1 PLRAFPAGLQR
12 QVRQGGAR
20 HQRPGAR
27 PDAFLPLAGERSR
40 AEPRHRASRAV
51 EPRSHTGRRAPGTD
65 ETRGWRAA
73 ATRPPGGRCRTTP
86 GWLDRRA
93 CLRSGP
99 IRLRD
104 TGLWGPTPVRLDLA
118 RRLHGVSRRV
128 VDHHRFRRRSHMK
141 WTKPEFE
148 VVELGMEVG
157 AYAGTA

>member
-1 PLRAFPAGLQR
+1 VLAPLGDSTQI
-12 QVRQGGAR
+12 
-20 HQRPGAR
+20 
-27 PDAFLPLAGERSR
+27 
-40 AEPRHRASRAV
+40 
-51 EPRSHTGRRAPGTD
+51 
-65 ETRGWRAA
+65 W
-73 ATRPPGGRCRTTP
+73 GRCRTTP

-118 RRLHGVSRRV
+118 RRLHGVSHRV

-157 AYAGTA
+157 AYAGTAGTKLGQMKEGPGGEPGRLPCLELCASSSSPGRQVAGCRSGNAAVATARRGVSAAPVARNLP